1 LGRPEQK
8 REKNHALKRENQI
21 PTFFIEKN
29 EHHASKILTL
39 LIS

>member
-21 PTFFIEKN
+21 PTF
-29 EHHASKILTL
+29 L
-39 LIS
+39 LKKMNTMQAKY